1 MNPWLLACLVACFIG
16 VWVPAVHAQG
26 AFEDC
31 CLAYHRHAGRAIV
44 QRAQGYLRQ
53 EVSGSC
59 NLPAVIFFFPR
70 RNRKVCGNPQDRWV
84 QNGMKLL
91 DARNKALPKI
101 HKGPLKTRRVSHSE
115 VKKLRPETSKLLVSK
130 LSDPSKS
137 SKRNPSLLTA
147 TNLGK
152 DPCPTMIPHIS
163 RISHTRGAGS
173 FSTITTLW
181 PQLPQPSESFRPDLS
196 PLQVQAVFQQS
207 PGKMGGWGPLG

>member
-152 DPCPTMIPHIS
+152 DPCPCAPLCTYHLCWGMRAYVHP
-163 RISHTRGAGS
+163 RLGEEFTRRTKEAWALGS
-173 FSTITTLW
+173 
-181 PQLPQPSESFRPDLS
+181 
-196 PLQVQAVFQQS
+196 
-207 PGKMGGWGPLG
+207 